1 MNLALF
7 YDTETT
13 GFLKKAGWDA
23 PDQPHVVQ
31 IAAAL
36 VDLVSR
42 KTVAS
47 MDVII
52 KPDGWEVPESA
63 SNVHGITTEEALRVG
78 IDAPVAL
85 DMLLALWGGGRL
97 RVGHNEPFDAGI
109 VGVAVTRYGPDAML
123 RDWRDGPGE
132 CTMRRY
138 ADVHHCGWPKLAH
151 AYEKLTGKPM
161 VNAHTAMADVQ
172 ACIAVYF
179 ALVDA

>member
-13 GFLKKAGWDA
+13 GFLKKSAWDD

-63 SNVHGITTEEALRVG
+63 SNIHGITTAEALRVG
-78 IDAPVAL
+78 IDAPVAI
-85 DMLLALWGGGRL
+85 DMLLALWGGRP
-97 RVGHNEPFDAGI
+97 RIGHNEPFDAGI
-109 VGVAVTRYGPDAML
+109 IGVAMTRYGPGAML
-123 RDWRDGPGE
+123 HDWRYGPGE

-138 ADVHHCGWPKLAH
+138 ASEFNCGWPKLSY
-151 AYEKLTGKPM
+151 AYEKLTRKPM
-161 VNAHTAMADVQ
+161 INAHTAMADVQ
-172 ACIAVYF
+172 ACIEVYF